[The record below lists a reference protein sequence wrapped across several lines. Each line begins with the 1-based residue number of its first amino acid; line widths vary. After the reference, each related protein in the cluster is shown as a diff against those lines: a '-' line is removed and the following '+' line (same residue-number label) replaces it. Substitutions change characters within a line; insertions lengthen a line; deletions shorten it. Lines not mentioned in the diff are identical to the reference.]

1 MFRPSRWKRESRR
14 QFVGGLF
21 VVALIVWVS
30 IVADTSAGADAY
42 ERAGQHT
49 LLGSSGYRV
58 PLFHARA
65 HRDLDRHALRRSEP
79 GAGWDRQPLLVSHV
93 RHRDCDIAP
102 AERAAATRPALA
114 SRA

>member
-49 LLGSSGYRV
+49 LVGSSG
-58 PLFHARA
+58 
-65 HRDLDRHALRRSEP
+65 
-79 GAGWDRQPLLVSHV
+79 
-93 RHRDCDIAP
+93 
-102 AERAAATRPALA
+102 
-114 SRA
+114 